1 MQISHNYFRKE
12 RSPHPLFSLH
22 PPKTAYASVYAYRA
36 ALPAVPI
43 STHMPTT
50 QSSSRCFPHPSNP
63 PPSSPNSSTLQQSPM
78 GGGTTHSDHAR
89 SSRRMLTGLH
99 RGRGLGSMNR
109 LEEDCFNQL
118 QQELSVIQDG
128 ETTTQTVAQQSPPNG
143 KPTSSTPKTQSPS
156 SGTSSQMTPVFLTG
170 VIRATVGDILNSS

>member
-1 MQISHNYFRKE
+1 
-12 RSPHPLFSLH
+12 
-22 PPKTAYASVYAYRA
+22 
-36 ALPAVPI
+36 
-43 STHMPTT
+43 
-50 QSSSRCFPHPSNP
+50 
-63 PPSSPNSSTLQQSPM
+63 
-78 GGGTTHSDHAR
+78 
-89 SSRRMLTGLH
+89 
-99 RGRGLGSMNR
+99 MNR